1 MTDFWKQKK
10 VLVIGGTGF
19 IGSHIV
25 EKLVTLGAKVSILDI
40 FLRLTA

>member
-1 MTDFWKQKK
+1 MTNRT

-25 EKLVTLGAKVSILDI
+25 AQLAAAEHNVIVPTRH
-40 FLRLTA
+40 F